1 MAFVEG
7 SGSEFVFVGNYLYLD
22 FANTLLVEDGR
33 LVDLLDDYSDLVR
46 WLLEA
51 GVLGPE
57 EAKEALERWGDGPEG
72 ERVFV
77 RALEF
82 RKVLFRLIEEIVG
95 GDPVGQETLDETNV
109 LLRSRPG
116 YAQVARADEGFKMR
130 FLAERDEAINAIVPL
145 AESAADFLLSAIPSL
160 LKKCENPSCVLH
172 FYDTSKNHARRWC
185 SMSGC
190 GNRMKAA
197 AHYRRQR
204 RHEA

>member
-1 MAFVEG
+1 
-7 SGSEFVFVGNYLYLD
+7 
-22 FANTLLVEDGR
+22 
-33 LVDLLDDYSDLVR
+33 
-46 WLLEA
+46 
-51 GVLGPE
+51 
-57 EAKEALERWGDGPEG
+57 
-72 ERVFV
+72 
-77 RALEF
+77 
-82 RKVLFRLIEEIVG
+82 
-95 GDPVGQETLDETNV
+95 
-109 LLRSRPG
+109 
-116 YAQVARADEGFKMR
+116 MR